1 MRAFLLS
8 RILIGWNYTIFKPIE
23 FETFKPHRSGGFII
37 SLFGDAMSQNN
48 IDNEILATEQ
58 ELKHLGSCTTKGL
71 TDEEI
76 AQQDERFFLA
86 IAKLE
91 WLKGRRDVRV
101 FEWKPVKV

>member
-1 MRAFLLS
+1 
-8 RILIGWNYTIFKPIE
+8 
-23 FETFKPHRSGGFII
+23 
-37 SLFGDAMSQNN
+37 MSQNN
-48 IDNEILATEQ
+48 IGNEILATEQ

-86 IAKLE
+86 IAKLK

-101 FEWKPVKV
+101 FEWKPTNIYNLQENVNSKQSHVINHCRKRSKVI

>member
-1 MRAFLLS
+1 M
-8 RILIGWNYTIFKPIE
+8 
-23 FETFKPHRSGGFII
+23 H
-37 SLFGDAMSQNN
+37 QN
-48 IDNEILATEQ
+48 IDNEIRNTEQ

-86 IAKLE
+86 IEKLK

-101 FEWKPVKV
+101 YRWKPMNIYNSRRKGH

>member
-1 MRAFLLS
+1 
-8 RILIGWNYTIFKPIE
+8 
-23 FETFKPHRSGGFII
+23 
-37 SLFGDAMSQNN
+37 MSQNN

-76 AQQDERFFLA
+76 AQQDERFFFA
-86 IAKLE
+86 IEKLK

-101 FEWKPVKV
+101 FEWKPTNIYNSQKSDSSKQSQEIRRCQKQNKTI

>member
-1 MRAFLLS
+1 
-8 RILIGWNYTIFKPIE
+8 
-23 FETFKPHRSGGFII
+23 
-37 SLFGDAMSQNN
+37 MSQNN

-86 IAKLE
+86 IAKLK

-101 FEWKPVKV
+101 FEWKSINISSSQGNVNSKQNHVISRCQKRSKTI